1 MTALEMKLVGGLGG
15 LCVVGFIV
23 FKYYILEKIT

>member
-1 MTALEMKLVGGLGG
+1 MTELELKLVAGLGG
-15 LCVVGFIV
+15 LCVIGFIV